1 MADESLHFRTIVE
14 LAGLIESGEISPVE
28 ATRAQLDRIG
38 ALDGRLQSY
47 ATVMAE
53 SAMTQARNAEAEIAG
68 GRYRGLLHGVPIAVK
83 DLCFT
88 TGVRTMGGTRVMAD
102 QVPDF
107 DATVVSRFN
116 AAGAVLLGKLNLT
129 EGAMAGYNPDRG
141 VPVNPW
147 DADAW
152 SGASSSGSG
161 VATAAGLCY
170 GSLGSDTGG
179 SIRFPSASCGVVGIK
194 PTWGRVSRYGVLA
207 LAESLDH
214 VGPMTRS
221 TADAGI
227 VLQAIAGP
235 DPNDPTSLPAPV
247 PDMLEDIERGVR
259 GLRLGFDERYATEG
273 VDPDLAQAVADAVK
287 LLEDLGAEIV
297 EVRLP
302 ALEEYLA
309 AWPVLCSAEAALAHQ
324 ATYPSRRDDYGPW
337 FQGWLDLGAS
347 VSGVDYARANNLRAA
362 CNGRIRDAVAG
373 TDALVCPSMPGP
385 AFPVEDLAPFAPLPE
400 EGLDMSLLRF
410 TAPCD
415 FNGTPTLSVPCGL
428 SRDGLPLSVQFV
440 ARHLQEPLLCRI
452 GHAYEQATEWH
463 GLHPPV

>member
-1 MADESLHFRTIVE
+1 MADESLHFRTITE
-14 LAGLIESGEISPVE
+14 LAGLIASRQLSPVE
-28 ATRAQLDRIG
+28 AARAQLDRIE
-38 ALDGRLQSY
+38 ALDGSLQSY

-53 SAMTQARNAEAEIAG
+53 SAMAQATQAEAEIAA
-68 GRYRGLLHGVPIAVK
+68 GRYRGPLHGVPIAVK

-107 DATVVSRFN
+107 DATVVSRFH

-129 EGAMAGYNPDRG
+129 EGAMAGYHPDRG

-179 SIRFPSASCGVVGIK
+179 SIRFPSASCGVVGVK
-194 PTWGRVSRYGVLA
+194 PTWGRVSRHGVLA

-227 VLQAIAGP
+227 VLQAIAGA
-235 DPNDPTSLPAPV
+235 DPNDPTCLPV
-247 PDMLEDIERGVR
+247 PSPAMLEGIDQGVS
-259 GLRLGFDERYATEG
+259 GLRLGFDERYATDG
-273 VDPDLAQAVADAVK
+273 VDMDLARAVADAVK
-287 LLEDLGAEIV
+287 VLDDLGAEIV

-324 ATYPSRRDDYGPW
+324 ATYPSRRDD
-337 FQGWLDLGAS
+337 
-347 VSGVDYARANNLRAA
+347 
-362 CNGRIRDAVAG
+362 
-373 TDALVCPSMPGP
+373 
-385 AFPVEDLAPFAPLPE
+385 
-400 EGLDMSLLRF
+400 
-410 TAPCD
+410 
-415 FNGTPTLSVPCGL
+415 
-428 SRDGLPLSVQFV
+428 
-440 ARHLQEPLLCRI
+440 
-452 GHAYEQATEWH
+452 
-463 GLHPPV
+463 